1 MNRKSYL
8 KGLGI
13 GIVVTAL
20 IFIVSSQF
28 NKKTMSDD
36 DVIKRAKE
44 LGMIESTTLTVN
56 ADSKDNVS
64 DEGNKVSDNNNQNNV
79 KDDSSDSNP
88 TISDINEDNVDVKD
102 NNESD
107 DMKVNSNDSDD
118 KEVTIDSSDDSN
130 VNEVTNDLSGDSDNN
145 EVINDSS
152 DDDANDNQDKPT
164 DDSKE
169 SNTEEYVIVSVVGG
183 QGSETISSSVQ
194 KVGLIEDASD
204 FNSYLCQNGYDKKL
218 RVGNHEIPAG
228 ADYETIAKKLCGM

>member
-64 DEGNKVSDNNNQNNV
+64 DEGNKVPDSNNQNNV
-79 KDDSSDSNP
+79 KDDSSDSN
-88 TISDINEDNVDVKD
+88 TEIADKNDKNDEVKE
-102 NNESD
+102 NKESN
-107 DMKVNSNDSDD
+107 DMKVN
-118 KEVTIDSSDDSN
+118 
-130 VNEVTNDLSGDSDNN
+130 SGDSDNN
-145 EVINDSS
+145 EVTNDSP
-152 DDDANDNQDKPT
+152 DENENDNKDEPT